1 MDRLMATRREA
12 AQSLARTRDLLSVAA
27 LNAHQADEVPAVLA
41 DDVEARALARGGPAH
56 GGRSAA
62 GRGAG
67 PMKYSVRITRL
78 PIEDEPRKQMEAAGT
93 LPENYARRLPPVDD
107 YVAVHTDSWPVTDSE
122 LIELALA
129 NTRLGFLP
137 QERAWFRL
145 EWVTKRGID
154 RRELGL
160 VRVVAEAGSRS

>member
-1 MDRLMATRREA
+1 MATRREA

-93 LPENYARRLPPVDD
+93 LPENYARR
-107 YVAVHTDSWPVTDSE
+107 
-122 LIELALA
+122 
-129 NTRLGFLP
+129 
-137 QERAWFRL
+137 
-145 EWVTKRGID
+145 
-154 RRELGL
+154 ELGL